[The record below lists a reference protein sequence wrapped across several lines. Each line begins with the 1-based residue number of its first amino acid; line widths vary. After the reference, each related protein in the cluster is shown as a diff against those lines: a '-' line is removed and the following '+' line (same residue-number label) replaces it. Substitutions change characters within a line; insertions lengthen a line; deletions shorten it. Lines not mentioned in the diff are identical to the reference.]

1 MSKEEILKKI
11 SVEVSNDCW
20 KKIKIISIQK
30 EQTLQEAVR
39 DILEK
44 SVSKKVLEEVRTPSV
59 MDGVI

>member
-1 MSKEEILKKI
+1 MSREEILKKI

-30 EQTLQEAVR
+30 EQTLQESVR

-44 SVSKKVLEEVRTPSV
+44 SVSKKVLEE
-59 MDGVI
+59 